1 MAIGSNNNKLVT
13 RIQLKS
19 DTETNWIANPIV
31 PLMGEMIIYT
41 PDAHH
46 PYSRLKVGDGTTT
59 VTNLPFIDAGTL
71 NGDDAII
78 EKYEN
83 FNSFPSPGDPNRLYI
98 DLATASL
105 YHYTTRT
112 GYTPLGQTGITV
124 TQTTVHDVV
133 HWGPGSMTTASVSSG
148 ILTIKNGIAPQLLT
162 QGISVINSVTVS
174 GGES

>member
-1 MAIGSNNNKLVT
+1 MALGNSNNTITT

-19 DTETNWIANPIV
+19 DTEANWIANPII
-31 PLMGEMIIYT
+31 PLAGEMIIYT
-41 PDAHH
+41 PDANH
-46 PYSRLKVGDGTTT
+46 PYSRLKVGDGTNT

-78 EKYEN
+78 EKCAN

-105 YHYTTRT
+105 YHYTAET
-112 GYTPLGQTGITV
+112 GYTPLGQTGFTV
-124 TQTTVHDVV
+124 TQTTVREVAY
-133 HWGPGSMTTASVSSG
+133 WGAGSMTTASVNSG
-148 ILTIKNGIAPQLLT
+148 ILTITNGFAPQLLT
-162 QGISVINSVTVS
+162 QNVSVINSVTAS